1 MPQVPAEKDLQS
13 ETMYREV
20 RTFHP
25 ATPGLTKQSSLLLA
39 SGSQTGLRIQ
49 GKTPGATRTQLV

>member
-1 MPQVPAEKDLQS
+1 MPQVPAERDLQS
-13 ETMYREV
+13 EITYREV

-25 ATPGLTKQSSLLLA
+25 VIPGLTKQSSLLLA

-49 GKTPGATRTQLV
+49 GRTPGATRSQLV